1 MPVQILM
8 IEADHQGSVLEE
20 VDEKENVA
28 CYRERDRKPYE
39 SGDHVARETAQRSE
53 IKPEVMTQ
61 MGGKK
66 ADQWRSPCRA
76 PRMVNRKTP
85 NVYRRKR
92 T

>member
-1 MPVQILM
+1 VV
-8 IEADHQGSVLEE
+8 EADHQSGVLEK
-20 VDEKENVA
+20 VDEEEYVA
-28 CYRERDRKPYE
+28 CYRERDRKADE
-39 SGDHVARETAQRSE
+39 SGDRVAYETAQRSE

>member
-1 MPVQILM
+1 MPIQILVV
-8 IEADHQGSVLEE
+8 EADHQSGVLKK

-28 CYRERDRKPYE
+28 CYRERDRKANEP
-39 SGDHVARETAQRSE
+39 GDREACETAQRGE

-61 MGGKK
+61 MGGEK
-66 ADQWRSPCRA
+66 ADQRRSPYRA
-76 PRMVNRKTP
+76 PLMVNWMTP